1 MKKIVTLLLVLSLQ
15 TALSQEE
22 KLTVNFENTPL
33 AEALSNIEKKTGY
46 HFFFVDDW
54 LNGIMVS
61 GDYDKADL
69 STILSEILADT
80 QLNFYIA
87 ENNRII
93 LTRNNIIY
101 DKLPLGFFRIPEEEP
116 EEEVVTREP
125 DPVFYQNQQQPE
137 TREIE
142 TIRIGKQ
149 STENSGDR
157 FLLRGII
164 LEKETG
170 RPIPNLVVSVKNKN
184 INAVTEA
191 DGSYEIR
198 LPSGL
203 NILQTQS
210 LGNEDV
216 TKRVFI
222 YNDGTLNLTLA
233 RSLESLDEIFLEGKQ
248 DANVESAVTGTE
260 VIDIEETK
268 NIPLVLGERNIF
280 KIAMT
285 LPGISSAGEGAAGFN
300 VRGGRADQNLI
311 LLDGGVIYNPTHFLG
326 IFSALNAFT
335 IDQATV
341 YKGSIPA
348 RFGGRL
354 SSVFDIKTKD
364 GNTKKFSGQASIGP
378 VTGKLAL
385 EIPIVEN
392 KSSLLI
398 GGRGAYSNW
407 LLRELDEESLKNSEA
422 SFYDAL
428 VNYSHQINKNNKI
441 EATGYFSRDVFS
453 ITSDSL
459 YSYNNR
465 LFSMEY
471 SHTFNDRSNGSILFS
486 NSNYKFNID
495 YESQFANNFT
505 SGYNINESALKVN
518 LNYDLN
524 EKNTF
529 TYGIS
534 SKLYMVD
541 PGFIEPLG
549 SESIVNPVRIPEEK
563 GLESAVYFSDEFKF
577 NEKLLFNAG
586 IRYSIYAAL
595 GSGIQTIYA
604 EGQPKSEASIIGVEE
619 YGNFEVIETYGGP
632 EVRISGRYLITPDLS
647 VKASY
652 NSLYQYIHTLTNNTT
667 ISPTD
672 TYKLSNLNIEP
683 KRAHHFSLGFYRNFN
698 QNMYETSIVGYFRK
712 SKNIIDFKVGADLF
726 LNQNIERDIL
736 SGEGRSYGIE
746 FLIKKTEGKLNGWLG
761 YSYSRSML
769 KLDSEFE
776 QEIVNNGEYFP
787 SNFDKPHDLSLVANY
802 KLTQRFSFSA
812 NFIYQTGRPVT
823 IPIGKYFYAGSEQV
837 VYSDRNEFR
846 IPDYYRLDL
855 SFNVEGNH
863 RIDKLAHSFWTIS
876 VYNVLG
882 RNNPYSVFF
891 VNRDGEIQAMKSS
904 IFAVPIPTITYNLKF

>member
-1 MKKIVTLLLVLSLQ
+1 
-15 TALSQEE
+15 
-22 KLTVNFENTPL
+22 
-33 AEALSNIEKKTGY
+33 
-46 HFFFVDDW
+46 
-54 LNGIMVS
+54 
-61 GDYDKADL
+61 
-69 STILSEILADT
+69 
-80 QLNFYIA
+80 
-87 ENNRII
+87 
-93 LTRNNIIY
+93 
-101 DKLPLGFFRIPEEEP
+101 
-116 EEEVVTREP
+116 
-125 DPVFYQNQQQPE
+125 
-137 TREIE
+137 
-142 TIRIGKQ
+142 
-149 STENSGDR
+149 
-157 FLLRGII
+157 
-164 LEKETG
+164 
-170 RPIPNLVVSVKNKN
+170 
-184 INAVTEA
+184 
-191 DGSYEIR
+191 
-198 LPSGL
+198 
-203 NILQTQS
+203 
-210 LGNEDV
+210 
-216 TKRVFI
+216 
-222 YNDGTLNLTLA
+222 
-233 RSLESLDEIFLEGKQ
+233 
-248 DANVESAVTGTE
+248 
-260 VIDIEETK
+260 
-268 NIPLVLGERNIF
+268 
-280 KIAMT
+280 
-285 LPGISSAGEGAAGFN
+285 
-300 VRGGRADQNLI
+300 
-311 LLDGGVIYNPTHFLG
+311 
-326 IFSALNAFT
+326 
-335 IDQATV
+335 
-341 YKGSIPA
+341 
-348 RFGGRL
+348 
-354 SSVFDIKTKD
+354 
-364 GNTKKFSGQASIGP
+364 
-378 VTGKLAL
+378 
-385 EIPIVEN
+385 
-392 KSSLLI
+392 
-398 GGRGAYSNW
+398 
-407 LLRELDEESLKNSEA
+407 
-422 SFYDAL
+422 
-428 VNYSHQINKNNKI
+428 
-441 EATGYFSRDVFS
+441 
-453 ITSDSL
+453 
-459 YSYNNR
+459 
-465 LFSMEY
+465 MEY